1 MAAPLPLIHAVPTG
15 APSRGLDLDGALND
29 EQRAAVEA
37 GEGPVLV
44 IAGAGSGKTRTL
56 TYRVARMLERGV
68 PPSSLLLLTFTN
80 KAAREMIRRVEEL
93 AGGFADVGSLLGGTF
108 HHAAHVLLRQHA
120 GALGFSTGFTVLDRE
135 DARDLMATCLAE
147 RKLRSDKRFPRP
159 DALLDLVSLATNLQ
173 QPVSQVLVDRRREM
187 LPVAPE
193 VFATA
198 RRFQQRKAQLHLM
211 DYDDLLA
218 HLKRLLEDHPSVRA
232 ELTGR
237 FKGVLVDEYQDTN
250 RLQGDLVDLLVGE
263 RRNLTVVG
271 DDCQSI
277 YSFRGAEF
285 TNIIDFPQRYPGCGI
300 YPLTRNYRSTPQVLR
315 LANAV
320 IERNTRQFP
329 KALVSDGAP
338 GPVPQVVP
346 TRDVKAQAAF
356 VAERVL
362 ELRAR
367 GQRLESMAV
376 LYRAHLHSLELQLEL
391 TRHGLPF
398 RVRSGVRFF
407 EQAHVKDALAHLR
420 WAHNR
425 NDELAFKRLARKL
438 SGVGTASTEHLW
450 TALSALPPELSLPD
464 ALAHPDVQAHVPRKA
479 KAGFQRFQAL
489 MTALSVGGLQS
500 PGSPG
505 ALLAEVLAVREPP
518 ATPDGVDPRAE
529 DLRQLQEFA
538 GRFEDVPRFLSAIAL
553 VAEFSA
559 RAALEGDGE
568 APDDVLTLTT
578 VHQAKGLE
586 WRTVFVLSL
595 TDGRFPLSLATRDL
609 ENEEEERRLFYV
621 AVTRAR
627 EALWLVYPHTSLP
640 REDGR
645 LLLTPSRFLAE
656 LPVGPDAVCETHPP
670 PEPDGP
676 IRLRDLGPDPDREL

>member
-1 MAAPLPLIHAVPTG
+1 
-15 APSRGLDLDGALND
+15 D

-80 KAAREMIRRVEEL
+80 KAAREMIRRVEDL

-237 FKGVLVDEYQDTN
+237 FQGVLVDEFQDTN

-263 RRNLTVVG
+263 RKNLTVVG

-277 YSFRGAEF
+277 YSFRGAAF

-320 IERNTRQFP
+320 IARNTRQFP
-329 KALVSDGAP
+329 KELVSDAAP

-356 VAERVL
+356 IAERVL

-367 GQRLESMAV
+367 GHRLESMAV

-391 TRHGLPF
+391 TRHGVPF

-438 SGVGTASTEHLW
+438 PGVGTASTEHLW
-450 TALSALPPELSLPD
+450 TALAALPPELSLPD

-479 KAGFQRFQAL
+479 QAGFQRFQAL
-489 MTALSVGGLQS
+489 MTTLSGQGVR
-500 PGSPG
+500 SPG
-505 ALLAEVLAVREPP
+505 ALLADVLAAREPSGP
-518 ATPDGVDPRAE
+518 EDSHAE

-559 RAALEGDGE
+559 RAALDGE

-586 WRTVFVLSL
+586 WRTVFVLGL
-595 TDGRFPLSLATRDL
+595 TDGRFPLSLATRDP

-645 LLLTPSRFLAE
+645 LLLTPSRFLSE
-656 LPVGPDAVCETHPP
+656 LPVGPDAVCDALPP

-676 IRLRDLGPDPDREL
+676 IRLRDLGPDPDRDL

>member
-1 MAAPLPLIHAVPTG
+1 MAAPLPLIHAVPSG
-15 APSRGLDLDGALND
+15 APSRRLDLDGALND

-120 GALGFSTGFTVLDRE
+120 VALGFSTGFTVLDRE

-173 QPVSQVLVDRRREM
+173 QPVSQVLVDRRREL

-193 VFATA
+193 IFATA

-218 HLKRLLEDHPSVRA
+218 HLKRLLEDHPSIRA

-237 FKGVLVDEYQDTN
+237 FQGVLVDEYQDTN

-320 IERNTRQFP
+320 IAHNTRQFP

-367 GQRLESMAV
+367 GHRLESMAV

-391 TRHGLPF
+391 ARHGLPF

-407 EQAHVKDALAHLR
+407 EQPHVKDALAHLR

-425 NDELAFKRLARKL
+425 ADEMAFKRLARKL
-438 SGVGTASTEHLW
+438 PGVGTASTEHLW
-450 TALSALPPELSLPD
+450 TALAALPPELSLAD
-464 ALAHPDVQAHVPRKA
+464 ALAHPDVQAQVPGKA
-479 KAGFQRFQAL
+479 RTGFQRFQAL
-489 MTALSVGGLQS
+489 MTTLSAN
-500 PGSPG
+500 GSRGPG
-505 ALLAEVLAVREPP
+505 ALLADVLAARVPP
-518 ATPDGVDPRAE
+518 ATPDGEDPRAE

-559 RAALEGDGE
+559 KAAMDGE
-568 APDDVLTLTT
+568 PPDDVLTLTT

-586 WRTVFVLSL
+586 WGTVFVLGL
-595 TDGRFPLSLATRDL
+595 VDGRFPLSQATRDP
-609 ENEEEERRLFYV
+609 EDEEEERRLFYV

-656 LPVGPDAVCETHPP
+656 LPSGPDAVCETHPP

>member
-1 MAAPLPLIHAVPTG
+1 
-15 APSRGLDLDGALND
+15 LND

-56 TYRVARMLERGV
+56 TWRVARMLERGV
-68 PPSSLLLLTFTN
+68 PPEALLLLTFTN

-93 AGGFADVGSLLGGTF
+93 AGGFADVGRMLGGTF

-120 GALGFSTGFTVLDRE
+120 GALGFSTDFTVLDRE
-135 DARDLMATCLAE
+135 DSRDLMATCLAE
-147 RKLRSDKRFPRP
+147 RKLKSDKRFPRP
-159 DALLDLVSLATNLQ
+159 DALLELVSLATNLQ
-173 QPVSQVLVDRRREM
+173 QPVSQVLVERKPQM

-198 RRFQQRKAQLHLM
+198 RRFQQRKAQMHLM

-218 HLKRLLEDHPSVRA
+218 HLKRLLEEHPVIRA
-232 ELTGR
+232 ELTAR
-237 FKGVLVDEYQDTN
+237 FQGVLVDEYQDTN

-320 IERNTRQFP
+320 IARNTRQFP
-329 KALVSDGAP
+329 KALVSDSAP

-346 TRDVKAQAAF
+346 TRDVKGQAAF
-356 VAERVL
+356 VTERVL
-362 ELRAR
+362 ALRAQ

-391 TRHGLPF
+391 ARHGLPF

-407 EQAHVKDALAHLR
+407 EQAHIKDALAHLR
-420 WAHNR
+420 WAHHR
-425 NDELAFKRLARKL
+425 EDELAFKRLARRL
-438 SGVGTASTEHLW
+438 PGVGAASTEHLW
-450 TALSALPPELSLPD
+450 TALRALPAELPLGD
-464 ALAHPDVQAHVPRKA
+464 ALLHPDVQAHVPRKA
-479 KAGFQRFQAL
+479 TADFQRFQSL
-489 MTALSVGGLQS
+489 MATLSHGG
-500 PGSPG
+500 PRGPG
-505 ALLAEVLAVREPP
+505 ALLADVLAAREPGEASDA
-518 ATPDGVDPRAE
+518 ATRRTE

-538 GRFEDVPRFLSAIAL
+538 ERFEDVPRFLSDIAL
-553 VAEFSA
+553 VSEFSA
-559 RAALEGDGE
+559 QGALDGE
-568 APDDVLTLTT
+568 PPDDVLTLST

-586 WRTVFVLSL
+586 WASVFVLGL
-595 TDGRFPLSLATRDL
+595 VDGRFPMSQAIRSP
-609 ENEEEERRLFYV
+609 EAEEEERRLFYV

-645 LLLTPSRFLAE
+645 LLLTPSRFLTE
-656 LPVGPDAVCETHPP
+656 LPEAPDTVCDTLPP

-676 IRLRDLGPDPDREL
+676 IRVRELGPDPEPGF

>member
-1 MAAPLPLIHAVPTG
+1 M
-15 APSRGLDLDGALND
+15 
-29 EQRAAVEA
+29 
-37 GEGPVLV
+37 GPVLV

-173 QPVSQVLVDRRREM
+173 QPVSQVLVDRRREL

-193 VFATA
+193 IFATA

-218 HLKRLLEDHPSVRA
+218 HLKRLLEDHPSIRA

-237 FKGVLVDEYQDTN
+237 FQGVLVDEYQDTN

-263 RRNLTVVG
+263 RKNLTVVG

-320 IERNTRQFP
+320 IARNTRQFP

-338 GPVPQVVP
+338 GAVPQVVP

-362 ELRAR
+362 ELR
-367 GQRLESMAV
+367 GQGHRLESMAV
-376 LYRAHLHSLELQLEL
+376 LYRAHLHSRELQLEL
-391 TRHGLPF
+391 ARHGLPF

-407 EQAHVKDALAHLR
+407 EQTHVKDALAHLR
-420 WAHNR
+420 WAHHR
-425 NDELAFKRLARKL
+425 ADELAFKRLARKL
-438 SGVGTASTEHLW
+438 PGVGTASTEHLW
-450 TALSALPPELSLPD
+450 TALAALPPELSLTD
-464 ALAHPDVQAHVPRKA
+464 ALAHPDVQAHVPSKA
-479 KAGFQRFQAL
+479 RAGFQRFQAL
-489 MTALSVGGLQS
+489 MTTLSAGG
-500 PGSPG
+500 PRNPG
-505 ALLAEVLAVREPP
+505 ALLADVLVAREPP
-518 ATPDGVDPRAE
+518 ATPDGEDPRAE

-538 GRFEDVPRFLSAIAL
+538 GRFEDVPRFLSDIAL
-553 VAEFSA
+553 VSEFSA
-559 RAALEGDGE
+559 RAALDGE
-568 APDDVLTLTT
+568 PPDDVLTLTT

-586 WRTVFVLSL
+586 WRTVFVLGL
-595 TDGRFPLSLATRDL
+595 VDGRFPLSQATRDP

-656 LPVGPDAVCETHPP
+656 LPAGPD
-670 PEPDGP
+670 
-676 IRLRDLGPDPDREL
+676 

>member
-1 MAAPLPLIHAVPTG
+1 MVAPLPLSHAVPAG
-15 APSRGLDLDGALND
+15 APARRLELDGALND

-80 KAAREMIRRVEEL
+80 KAAREMLRRVEAL

-159 DALLDLVSLATNLQ
+159 DALLDLVSLSTNLQ
-173 QPVSQVLVDRRREM
+173 QPVSQVLVARRREL

-237 FKGVLVDEYQDTN
+237 FQGVLVDEYQDTN

-263 RRNLTVVG
+263 RKNLTAVG

-277 YSFRGAEF
+277 YSFRGAEL
-285 TNIIDFPQRYPGCGI
+285 THIIDFPQRYPGCGI

-320 IERNTRQFP
+320 IARNTRQFP

-338 GPVPQVVP
+338 GPMPQVVP

-367 GQRLESMAV
+367 GHRLESMAV

-398 RVRSGVRFF
+398 HVRSGVRFF
-407 EQAHVKDALAHLR
+407 EQPHVKDALAHLR

-425 NDELAFKRLARKL
+425 ADELAFKRLARRL
-438 SGVGTASTEHLW
+438 PGVGTASTERLW
-450 TALSALPPELSLPD
+450 TALAALPPELSLAA

-479 KAGFQRFQAL
+479 QAGFQRFQAL
-489 MTALSVGGLQS
+489 MSTLSAGRPRG
-500 PGSPG
+500 PG
-505 ALLAEVLAVREPP
+505 ALLADVLAARASAAEPG
-518 ATPDGVDPRAE
+518 AQDSRAE

-538 GRFEDVPRFLSAIAL
+538 GRFEDVPRFLSDIAL
-553 VAEFSA
+553 VAGVSA
-559 RAALEGDGE
+559 RAALDGE
-568 APDDVLTLTT
+568 PADDVLTLTT

-586 WRTVFVLSL
+586 WRTVFVLGL
-595 TDGRFPLSLATRDL
+595 TDGRFPLSLATRDP
-609 ENEEEERRLFYV
+609 EREEEERRLFYV

-645 LLLTPSRFLAE
+645 LLLTPSRFLSE
-656 LPVGPDAVCETHPP
+656 LPAGPDAVCEAHPA

>member
-1 MAAPLPLIHAVPTG
+1 MAAPVPLIHTVP
-15 APSRGLDLDGALND
+15 PSRLQLASSLND

-56 TYRVARMLERGV
+56 TWRVALMLERGV
-68 PPSSLLLLTFTN
+68 PPEALLLLTFTN
-80 KAAREMIRRVEEL
+80 KAAREMLRRVEEL
-93 AGGFADVGSLLGGTF
+93 AGGFADVSRMLGGTF
-108 HHAAHVLLRQHA
+108 HHAAHMLLREHA
-120 GALGFSTGFTVLDRE
+120 GALGFSTDFTVLDRE
-135 DARDLMATCLAE
+135 DSRDLMATCLAE
-147 RKLRSDKRFPRP
+147 RKLKSDKRFPRP
-159 DALLDLVSLATNLQ
+159 DALLELVSLATNLQ
-173 QPVSQVLVDRRREM
+173 QPVSQVLVERRPQM

-198 RRFQQRKAQLHLM
+198 RRFQQRKAQMHLM

-218 HLKRLLEDHPSVRA
+218 HLKRLLEEHPVIRA
-232 ELTGR
+232 ELTAR
-237 FKGVLVDEYQDTN
+237 FQGVLVDEYQDTN

-285 TNIIDFPQRYPGCGI
+285 TNIIDFPQRDPGCGI

-320 IERNTRQFP
+320 IARNTRQFP

-346 TRDVKAQAAF
+346 TRDVKGQAAF
-356 VAERVL
+356 VTERVL
-362 ELRAR
+362 ALRAQ

-391 TRHGLPF
+391 ARHGLPF

-407 EQAHVKDALAHLR
+407 EQAHIKDALAHLR
-420 WAHNR
+420 WVHHRA
-425 NDELAFKRLARKL
+425 DELAFKRLARRL
-438 SGVGTASTEHLW
+438 PGVGAASTEHLW
-450 TALSALPPELSLPD
+450 TALSSLPPEQPLAD
-464 ALAHPDVQAHVPRKA
+464 ALLHPDVQAQVPRKA
-479 KAGFQRFQAL
+479 AVAFQRFQSL
-489 MTALSVGGLQS
+489 MATLTRGG
-500 PGSPG
+500 PRGPG
-505 ALLAEVLAVREPP
+505 ALLADVLAAREAQEASDA
-518 ATPDGVDPRAE
+518 ATRRTE

-538 GRFEDVPRFLSAIAL
+538 ARFEDVPRFLSDIAL
-553 VAEFSA
+553 VSEFSA
-559 RAALEGDGE
+559 QGALEGE
-568 APDDVLTLTT
+568 PPDDVLTLST
-578 VHQAKGLE
+578 VHQAKGLG
-586 WRTVFVLSL
+586 WASVFVLGL
-595 TDGRFPLSLATRDL
+595 VDGRFPMSQATRSPDA
-609 ENEEEERRLFYV
+609 EEEERRLFYV

-645 LLLTPSRFLAE
+645 LLLTPSRFLTE
-656 LPVGPDAVCETHPP
+656 LPQGPDTVCDSLPP

-676 IRLRDLGPDPDREL
+676 LRVRELGPDPEPGF

>member
-1 MAAPLPLIHAVPTG
+1 MAAPSPLNLAVPAG
-15 APSRGLDLDGALND
+15 APARRLDLEGALND
-29 EQRAAVEA
+29 AQRAAVEA

-68 PPSSLLLLTFTN
+68 PPAALLLLTFTN
-80 KAAREMIRRVEEL
+80 KAAREMLRRVEEL
-93 AGGFADVGSLLGGTF
+93 AGGFADVGRLMGGTF

-173 QPVSQVLVDRRREM
+173 QPVSEVLVERRRHL

-218 HLKRLLEDHPSVRA
+218 HLKRLLEEHPSVRA
-232 ELTGR
+232 ELTAR
-237 FKGVLVDEYQDTN
+237 FQGVLVDEYQDTN
-250 RLQGDLVDLLVGE
+250 RLQGDLVDLLAGE
-263 RRNLTVVG
+263 RKNVTVVG

-277 YSFRGAEF
+277 YSFRGAAF

-320 IERNTRQFP
+320 IARNTRQFP
-329 KALVSDGAP
+329 KALQSDGPP

-346 TRDVKAQAAF
+346 TRDVKAQAGF
-356 VAERVL
+356 VTGRVL
-362 ELRAR
+362 ALRAE
-367 GQRLESMAV
+367 GHRLESMAV

-391 TRHGLPF
+391 ARHGLPF

-407 EQAHVKDALAHLR
+407 EQTHVKDALAHLR

-425 NDELAFKRLARKL
+425 ADELAFKRLARRL
-438 SGVGTASTEHLW
+438 RGVGSASTEHLW
-450 TALSALPPELSLPD
+450 TALAALPPELPVAD
-464 ALAHPDVQAHVPRKA
+464 ALAHADVQAHVPRKA
-479 KAGFQRFQAL
+479 QAGFQRFQSL
-489 MTALSVGGLQS
+489 MSSLSAGG
-500 PGSPG
+500 PRGPG
-505 ALLAEVLAVREPP
+505 ALLAEVLAAREVP
-518 ATPDGVDPRAE
+518 AGPDVVETHAE

-538 GRFEDVPRFLSAIAL
+538 GRFEDVPRFLSDIAL
-553 VAEFSA
+553 VSEFSA
-559 RAALEGDGE
+559 RAALDGGGEGG

-586 WRTVFVLSL
+586 WRTVFVLGL
-595 TDGRFPLSLATRDL
+595 TDGRFPLSRVTLAP
-609 ENEEEERRLFYV
+609 EEEEEERRLFYV

-645 LLLTPSRFLAE
+645 LLLTPSRFLSE
-656 LPVGPDAVCETHPP
+656 LPSGPDAVCEALPP

-676 IRLRDLGPDPDREL
+676 IRVRELGPDPDPEP

>member
-1 MAAPLPLIHAVPTG
+1 G
-15 APSRGLDLDGALND
+15 
-29 EQRAAVEA
+29 
-37 GEGPVLV
+37 GPVLV

-93 AGGFADVGSLLGGTF
+93 AGGFADVASLLGGTF

-135 DARDLMATCLAE
+135 DARDLMGACLAE

-218 HLKRLLEDHPSVRA
+218 HLKRLLEDHPPVRA

-237 FKGVLVDEYQDTN
+237 FQGVLVDEYQDTN

-263 RRNLTVVG
+263 RKNLTVVG

-320 IERNTRQFP
+320 IAHNTRQFP

-362 ELRAR
+362 ELRAQ

-391 TRHGLPF
+391 ARHGLPF

-407 EQAHVKDALAHLR
+407 EQPHVKDALAYLR
-420 WAHNR
+420 WAHHR
-425 NDELAFKRLARKL
+425 HDELAFKRLARKL
-438 SGVGTASTEHLW
+438 PGVGIASTEHLW
-450 TALSALPPELSLPD
+450 TALAALPPELSLPD
-464 ALAHPDVQAHVPRKA
+464 ALAHPDVQAHVPSKA
-479 KAGFQRFQAL
+479 RAGFQRFQAL
-489 MTALSVGGLQS
+489 MTALSSGGAR
-500 PGSPG
+500 SPG
-505 ALLAEVLAVREPP
+505 ALLADVLAAREPP
-518 ATPDGVDPRAE
+518 ATPDARAE

-559 RAALEGDGE
+559 KAALVGDGE
-568 APDDVLTLTT
+568 PPDDVLTLTT

-586 WRTVFVLSL
+586 WRTVFVLGL
-595 TDGRFPLSLATRDL
+595 VDGRFPLSQATRDP
-609 ENEEEERRLFYV
+609 EAEEEERRLFYV

-627 EALWLVYPHTSLP
+627 EALWLLYPHTSLP

-656 LPVGPDAVCETHPP
+656 LPAGPDAVCETLPP

>member
-1 MAAPLPLIHAVPTG
+1 MTAPSPLIRAVPSS
-15 APSRGLDLDGALND
+15 APPRLDLDASLND

-68 PPSSLLLLTFTN
+68 PPDSLLLLTFTN
-80 KAAREMIRRVEEL
+80 KAARELLRRVEEL
-93 AGGFADVGSLLGGTF
+93 AGGFADVSRLMGGTF
-108 HHAAHVLLRQHA
+108 HHAAHLLLREHA
-120 GALGFSTGFTVLDRE
+120 GAIGFSTAFTVLDRE
-135 DARDLMATCLAE
+135 DSRDLMATCLAE

-173 QPVSQVLVDRRREM
+173 QPVSQVLVERRPQM

-198 RRFQQRKAQLHLM
+198 RRFQQRKAQMHLM

-218 HLKRLLEDHPSVRA
+218 HLKRLLEEHPVIRA
-232 ELTGR
+232 ELTAR
-237 FKGVLVDEYQDTN
+237 FQGVLVDEYQDTN

-263 RRNLTVVG
+263 RKNLTVVG

-315 LANAV
+315 MANAV
-320 IERNTRQFP
+320 IAHNTRQFP

-338 GPVPQVVP
+338 GPMPQVVP
-346 TRDVKAQAAF
+346 TRDVRGQAAF
-356 VAERVL
+356 VTERVL
-362 ELRAR
+362 ALRAQ

-376 LYRAHLHSLELQLEL
+376 LYRAHLHSLELQVEL
-391 TRHGLPF
+391 ARNGLPF

-407 EQAHVKDALAHLR
+407 EQAHIKDALAHLR
-420 WAHNR
+420 WVHNR
-425 NDELAFKRLARKL
+425 TDEMAFKRLVRKL
-438 SGVGTASTEHLW
+438 SGVGAASTEHLW
-450 TALSALPPELSLPD
+450 TALGALPPELPLSE
-464 ALAHPDVQAHVPRKA
+464 ALTHPDVVAHVPRKA
-479 KAGFQRFQAL
+479 QAGFQRFQAL
-489 MTALSVGGLQS
+489 ITTLCASGPRG
-500 PGSPG
+500 PG
-505 ALLAEVLAVREPP
+505 ALLADVLAARD
-518 ATPDGVDPRAE
+518 ATAASEVADLRAQ

-538 GRFEDVPRFLSAIAL
+538 GRFEDVPRFLSDIAL

-559 RAALEGDGE
+559 QAALDGE
-568 APDDVLTLTT
+568 VPDDVLTLST

-586 WRTVFVLSL
+586 WRSVFVLGL
-595 TDGRFPLSLATRDL
+595 VDGRFPLSLATRSPED
-609 ENEEEERRLFYV
+609 EEEERRLFYV

-656 LPVGPDAVCETHPP
+656 LPVGPDAVCETLPP

-676 IRLRDLGPDPDREL
+676 IRVRELGPDPEPEP

>member
-1 MAAPLPLIHAVPTG
+1 MAAPLPLNHAVPSG
-15 APSRGLDLDGALND
+15 APARRLDLDGALND

-237 FKGVLVDEYQDTN
+237 FQGVLVDEFQDTN

-277 YSFRGAEF
+277 YSFRGAAF

-320 IERNTRQFP
+320 IARNTRQFP
-329 KALVSDGAP
+329 KELVSDAAP

-356 VAERVL
+356 IAERVL

-367 GQRLESMAV
+367 GHRLESMAV

-391 TRHGLPF
+391 TRHGVPF

-438 SGVGTASTEHLW
+438 PGVGTASTEHLW
-450 TALSALPPELSLPD
+450 TALAALPPELSLPE

-479 KAGFQRFQAL
+479 QAGFQRFVSL
-489 MTALSVGGLQS
+489 MTTLSGQGVR
-500 PGSPG
+500 SPG
-505 ALLAEVLAVREPP
+505 ALLADVLAAREPGGP
-518 ATPDGVDPRAE
+518 EDSRAE

-538 GRFEDVPRFLSAIAL
+538 VRFEDVPRFLSAIAL

-559 RAALEGDGE
+559 RAALDGE

-586 WRTVFVLSL
+586 WRTVFVLGL
-595 TDGRFPLSLATRDL
+595 TDGRFPLSLATRDP

-645 LLLTPSRFLAE
+645 LLLTPSRFLSE
-656 LPVGPDAVCETHPP
+656 LPVGPDAVCDALPP

-676 IRLRDLGPDPDREL
+676 IRLRDLGPDPDRDL

>member
-1 MAAPLPLIHAVPTG
+1 AG
-15 APSRGLDLDGALND
+15 APPRRLDLDGALND

-198 RRFQQRKAQLHLM
+198 RRFQQRKVQLHLM

-218 HLKRLLEDHPSVRA
+218 HLKRLLEDHPSIRA

-237 FKGVLVDEYQDTN
+237 FQGVLVDEYQDTN

-263 RRNLTVVG
+263 RKNLTVVG

-320 IERNTRQFP
+320 IARNTRQFP
-329 KALVSDGAP
+329 KTLVSDGAP

-391 TRHGLPF
+391 ARHGLPF

-407 EQAHVKDALAHLR
+407 EQTHVKDALAHLR
-420 WAHNR
+420 WAHHR
-425 NDELAFKRLARKL
+425 ADELAFKRLARKL
-438 SGVGTASTEHLW
+438 PGVGTASTEHLW
-450 TALSALPPELSLPD
+450 TALAALPPELSLPD

-479 KAGFQRFQAL
+479 QAAFQRFQAL
-489 MTALSVGGLQS
+489 MTTLSAGGLRS
-500 PGSPG
+500 LGSPG
-505 ALLAEVLAVREPP
+505 ALIKDVLAAREPP
-518 ATPDGVDPRAE
+518 AAPEAEDPRAE

-538 GRFEDVPRFLSAIAL
+538 CRFEDVPRFLSAIAL

-559 RAALEGDGE
+559 RAALDGE
-568 APDDVLTLTT
+568 SPDDVLTLTT

-586 WRTVFVLSL
+586 WRTVFVLGL
-595 TDGRFPLSLATRDL
+595 VDGRFPLSQATRAP

-656 LPVGPDAVCETHPP
+656 LPAGPDAVCETLPP

-676 IRLRDLGPDPDREL
+676 IRLRELGPDPDRDL

>member
-1 MAAPLPLIHAVPTG
+1 MAAPSPLNLAVPAG
-15 APSRGLDLDGALND
+15 APTRRLDLEGALND
-29 EQRAAVEA
+29 AQRAAVEA

-68 PPSSLLLLTFTN
+68 PPASLLLLTFTN
-80 KAAREMIRRVEEL
+80 KAAREMLRRVEEL
-93 AGGFADVGSLLGGTF
+93 AGGFADVGSLMGGTF

-173 QPVSQVLVDRRREM
+173 QPVSEVLVERRRHL

-198 RRFQQRKAQLHLM
+198 RRFQQRKAQMHLM

-218 HLKRLLEDHPSVRA
+218 HLKRLLEEHPSVRA
-232 ELTGR
+232 ELTAR
-237 FKGVLVDEYQDTN
+237 FQGVLVDEYQDTN
-250 RLQGDLVDLLVGE
+250 RLQGDLVDLLAGE
-263 RRNLTVVG
+263 RKNVTVVG

-277 YSFRGAEF
+277 YSFRGAAF

-320 IERNTRQFP
+320 IARNTRQFP
-329 KALVSDGAP
+329 KALQSDGPP

-346 TRDVKAQAAF
+346 TRDVKAQATF
-356 VAERVL
+356 VTGRAL
-362 ELRAR
+362 ALRAQ
-367 GQRLESMAV
+367 GHRLESMAV

-391 TRHGLPF
+391 ARHGLPF

-407 EQAHVKDALAHLR
+407 EQTHVKDALAHLR
-420 WAHNR
+420 WVHNR
-425 NDELAFKRLARKL
+425 TDELAFKRLARRL
-438 SGVGTASTEHLW
+438 RGVGSASTEHLW
-450 TALSALPPELSLPD
+450 TALAALPPELSLAD

-479 KAGFQRFQAL
+479 QAGFQRFQAL
-489 MTALSVGGLQS
+489 LSSLSAGG
-500 PGSPG
+500 PRGPG
-505 ALLAEVLAVREPP
+505 ALLAEVLAAREVP
-518 ATPDGVDPRAE
+518 AGPDVVETHAE

-538 GRFEDVPRFLSAIAL
+538 GRFEDVPRFLSDIAL
-553 VAEFSA
+553 VSEFSA
-559 RAALEGDGE
+559 RAALDGDGGP
-568 APDDVLTLTT
+568 PDDVLTLTT

-586 WRTVFVLSL
+586 WRTVFVLGL
-595 TDGRFPLSLATRDL
+595 TDGRFPLSRVTL
-609 ENEEEERRLFYV
+609 EPEEEEEERRLFYV

-645 LLLTPSRFLAE
+645 LLLTPSRFLSE
-656 LPVGPDAVCETHPP
+656 LPSGPDAVCEALAP

-676 IRLRDLGPDPDREL
+676 IRVRELGPDPDPEP

>member
-1 MAAPLPLIHAVPTG
+1 MAAPLPLNPAAPAG
-15 APSRGLDLDGALND
+15 APSRRLDLDGALND

-120 GALGFSTGFTVLDRE
+120 GALGFSTSFTVLDRE

-173 QPVSQVLVDRRREM
+173 QPVSQVLVDRRREL

-193 VFATA
+193 IFATA

-218 HLKRLLEDHPSVRA
+218 HLKRLLEDHPSIRA

-237 FKGVLVDEYQDTN
+237 FQGVLVDEYQDTN

-263 RRNLTVVG
+263 RLNLTVVG

-320 IERNTRQFP
+320 IARNTRQFP

-338 GPVPQVVP
+338 GAVPQVVP

-367 GQRLESMAV
+367 GHRLESMAV
-376 LYRAHLHSLELQLEL
+376 LYRAHLHSKELQLEL
-391 TRHGLPF
+391 ARHGLPF

-407 EQAHVKDALAHLR
+407 EQPHVKDALAHLR

-425 NDELAFKRLARKL
+425 ADELAFKRLARKL
-438 SGVGTASTEHLW
+438 PGVGTASTEHLW
-450 TALSALPPELSLPD
+450 TALAALPPELSLAD
-464 ALAHPDVQAHVPRKA
+464 ALAHPDVQALVPRKA
-479 KAGFQRFQAL
+479 QAAFQRFQAL
-489 MTALSVGGLQS
+489 MTTLSSGG
-500 PGSPG
+500 PRSPG
-505 ALLAEVLAVREPP
+505 ARLADVLAAREPP
-518 ATPDGVDPRAE
+518 ATPDGEDPRAE

-559 RAALEGDGE
+559 RAALDGE
-568 APDDVLTLTT
+568 PPDDALTLTT

-586 WRTVFVLSL
+586 WRTVFVLGL
-595 TDGRFPLSLATRDL
+595 VDGRFPLSQATRDT

-656 LPVGPDAVCETHPP
+656 LPAGPDAVCETLPP

>member
-1 MAAPLPLIHAVPTG
+1 MAAPLIHAIPAG
-15 APSRGLDLDGALND
+15 APSRRLDLDGALND

-173 QPVSQVLVDRRREM
+173 QPVSQVLVDRRREL

-193 VFATA
+193 IFATA

-218 HLKRLLEDHPSVRA
+218 HLKRLLEDHPSIRA

-237 FKGVLVDEYQDTN
+237 FQGVLVDEYQDTN

-263 RRNLTVVG
+263 RKNLTVVG

-320 IERNTRQFP
+320 IARNTRQFP

-338 GPVPQVVP
+338 GAVPQVVP

-362 ELRAR
+362 ELR
-367 GQRLESMAV
+367 GQGHRLESMAV
-376 LYRAHLHSLELQLEL
+376 LYRAHLHSRELQLEL
-391 TRHGLPF
+391 ARQGLPF

-407 EQAHVKDALAHLR
+407 EQTHVKDALAHLR

-425 NDELAFKRLARKL
+425 ADELAFKRLARKL
-438 SGVGTASTEHLW
+438 PGVGTASTEHLW
-450 TALSALPPELSLPD
+450 TALAALPPELSLPD
-464 ALAHPDVQAHVPRKA
+464 ALAHPDVQAHVPSKA
-479 KAGFQRFQAL
+479 RAGFQRFQAL
-489 MTALSVGGLQS
+489 MTTLSAGG
-500 PGSPG
+500 PRNPG
-505 ALLAEVLAVREPP
+505 ALLADVLAAREPP
-518 ATPDGVDPRAE
+518 ATPDGEDPRAE

-538 GRFEDVPRFLSAIAL
+538 GRFEDVPRFLSDIAL
-553 VAEFSA
+553 VSEFSA
-559 RAALEGDGE
+559 RAALDGE
-568 APDDVLTLTT
+568 PPDDVLTLTT

-586 WRTVFVLSL
+586 WRTVFVLGL
-595 TDGRFPLSLATRDL
+595 VDGRFPLSQATRDP

-656 LPVGPDAVCETHPP
+656 LPAGPDAVCETLPP

-676 IRLRDLGPDPDREL
+676 IRLRDLGPDPDRDL

>member
-1 MAAPLPLIHAVPTG
+1 MAAPQPLIHAVPAG
-15 APSRGLDLDGALND
+15 APARRLDLDGALND

-68 PPSSLLLLTFTN
+68 APSSLLLLTFTN
-80 KAAREMIRRVEEL
+80 KAAREMLRRVEEL
-93 AGGFADVGSLLGGTF
+93 AGGFADVGSLMGGTF

-237 FKGVLVDEYQDTN
+237 FQGVLVDEYQDTN

-271 DDCQSI
+271 DDCQCI
-277 YSFRGAEF
+277 YGFRGAEF

-320 IERNTRQFP
+320 IARNTRQFP

-338 GPVPQVVP
+338 GAVPQVVP

-356 VAERVL
+356 VAERIL

-367 GQRLESMAV
+367 GQRLDSMAV

-398 RVRSGVRFF
+398 HVRSGVRFF
-407 EQAHVKDALAHLR
+407 EQPHVKDALAHLR
-420 WAHNR
+420 WAHQR
-425 NDELAFKRLARKL
+425 TDELAFKRLARRL
-438 SGVGTASTEHLW
+438 PGVGTASTEHLW
-450 TALSALPPELSLPD
+450 TALAALPPELSLAD

-479 KAGFQRFQAL
+479 QAAFQRFQAL
-489 MTALSVGGLQS
+489 MTTLSTGG
-500 PGSPG
+500 PRGPG
-505 ALLAEVLAVREPP
+505 ALLADVLAAREPP
-518 ATPDGVDPRAE
+518 ADPGAQAARAE

-538 GRFEDVPRFLSAIAL
+538 GRFEDVPRFLSDIAL
-553 VAEFSA
+553 VAGVSA
-559 RAALEGDGE
+559 RAALDGE
-568 APDDVLTLTT
+568 PPDDALTLTT

-586 WRTVFVLSL
+586 WRTVFVLGL
-595 TDGRFPLSLATRDL
+595 TDGRFPLSLATRDP

-645 LLLTPSRFLAE
+645 LLLTPSRFLSE
-656 LPVGPDAVCETHPP
+656 LPVGPDAVCDTLPP

-676 IRLRDLGPDPDREL
+676 IRVRELGPDPDREL

>member
-1 MAAPLPLIHAVPTG
+1 MAAPLPLSHAVPAG
-15 APSRGLDLDGALND
+15 APSRRLDLDGALND

-147 RKLRSDKRFPRP
+147 RKLKSDKRFPRP

-173 QPVSQVLVDRRREM
+173 QPVSQVLVDRRREL

-193 VFATA
+193 IFATA

-218 HLKRLLEDHPSVRA
+218 HLKRLLEDHPSIRA

-237 FKGVLVDEYQDTN
+237 FQGVLVDEYQDTN

-320 IERNTRQFP
+320 IAHNTRQFP

-338 GPVPQVVP
+338 GAVPQVVP

-356 VAERVL
+356 VSERVL
-362 ELRAR
+362 ELRAQ
-367 GQRLESMAV
+367 GHRLESMAV
-376 LYRAHLHSLELQLEL
+376 LYRAHLHSRELQLEL
-391 TRHGLPF
+391 ARHGLPF

-407 EQAHVKDALAHLR
+407 EQTHVKDALAHLR

-425 NDELAFKRLARKL
+425 PDELAFKRLARKL
-438 SGVGTASTEHLW
+438 PGVGTASTEHLW
-450 TALSALPPELSLPD
+450 TALAALPPELSLPD
-464 ALAHPDVQAHVPRKA
+464 ALAHPDVQAQVPSKA
-479 KAGFQRFQAL
+479 RAGFQRFQAL
-489 MTALSVGGLQS
+489 MTALSAGG
-500 PGSPG
+500 PRNPG
-505 ALLAEVLAVREPP
+505 ALLADVLAAREPP
-518 ATPDGVDPRAE
+518 ATPDGEDPRAE

-538 GRFEDVPRFLSAIAL
+538 GRFEDVPRFLSDIAL
-553 VAEFSA
+553 VSEFSA
-559 RAALEGDGE
+559 KAALDGE
-568 APDDVLTLTT
+568 PPDDALTLTT

-586 WRTVFVLSL
+586 WRTVFVLGL
-595 TDGRFPLSLATRDL
+595 VDGRFPLSQATRDP
-609 ENEEEERRLFYV
+609 EDEEEERRLFYV
-621 AVTRAR
+621 AITRAR

-656 LPVGPDAVCETHPP
+656 LPAGPDAVCETLPP